1 MLQGLFLIYP
11 QVSSTTL
18 LIFACT
24 DLENGTAWLM
34 ADYRIQCW
42 TTQHRSYVGI
52 GILWTILFPFGIPAG
67 MLYFMWRCRVPELA
81 KWKSD
86 CAWLRS
92 IAQRAMIIGAS
103 PRSESFDPDSI
114 TTESISLEH
123 LRALHGLF
131 VVPATTAA
139 EELYKTKTAKPKALE
154 HISSQENR
162 TQAVNGGD
170 HRALTALTVRHR
182 TEGQTVRFLSDF
194 QDSETPKSDLATQR
208 EEVAEHGSD
217 AVAPDEVPTDDD
229 EHEVDP
235 PPDGNGIEAEP
246 TARQLVSGTL
256 VTSGA
261 LGVPPATRLALLH
274 SQAADAHPAAAASG
288 PVVRR
293 RWSTRLQRGG
303 RGSTLRST
311 SENWFVAFF
320 RRVQEEIG
328 LEVTR
333 IATQRAKTLRRTL
346 TSMLYNNER
355 SLLLHSLLEWAKHD
369 KHCLVSEPRHNQ
381 MRWRTHHEWQALKLG
396 NIALGDHDG
405 AERAGMR
412 VYAALPCA
420 CFRSHARRSLA
431 AYYKFSFLFS
441 GYSVRAWYWCVS
453 GTLHALPLAFCL
465 THRVL

>member
-1 MLQGLFLIYP
+1 
-11 QVSSTTL
+11 
-18 LIFACT
+18 
-24 DLENGTAWLM
+24 M

-92 IAQRAMIIGAS
+92 IVQRAMIIGAS

-123 LRALHGLF
+123 LRVLHGLF

-139 EELYKTKTAKPKALE
+139 EELYKAKTAKPKALE

-182 TEGQTVRFLSDF
+182 TEGQTVRFLGDVP
-194 QDSETPKSDLATQR
+194 DSETPKSDAAPQR
-208 EEVAEHGSD
+208 EEVEVNGAD
-217 AVAPDEVPTDDD
+217 AVAADEIPED
-229 EHEVDP
+229 HEVHEDDQL
-235 PPDGNGIEAEP
+235 PDSNGIEAEP
-246 TARQLVSGTL
+246 TARQLMSGTL
-256 VTSGA
+256 ITSGA

-274 SQAADAHPAAAASG
+274 SQAADATPAAAPS

-303 RGSTLRST
+303 RGSTLRPA

-328 LEVTR
+328 LEVSR
-333 IATQRAKTLRRTL
+333 MATQRAKTLRRTL
-346 TSMLYNNER
+346 TSMLYSNER

-396 NIALGDHDG
+396 NIVLGDHDG
-405 AERAGMR
+405 AERAGTSRMPHVGAPLSRMPPLRSVLQIQLLVQRLLSSR
-412 VYAALPCA
+412 VVLVRDCGVLNFMSTRFA
-420 CFRSHARRSLA
+420 SHAACSREIVDLGHKLFLTSLSTPPA
-431 AYYKFSFLFS
+431 AMVPL
-441 GYSVRAWYWCVS
+441 VR
-453 GTLHALPLAFCL
+453 L
-465 THRVL
+465 R

>member
-1 MLQGLFLIYP
+1 MFLIYP

-24 DLENGTAWLM
+24 DLEDGTAWLM

-81 KWKSD
+81 NWKSD

-92 IAQRAMIIGAS
+92 IVQRAMIIGAS

-139 EELYKTKTAKPKALE
+139 EELYKTKNTKPKALE
-154 HISSQENR
+154 HITSQENR
-162 TQAVNGGD
+162 TQAVFGGD

-182 TEGQTVRFLSDF
+182 TEGHTVRFLGDVP
-194 QDSETPKSDLATQR
+194 DSETPKSDAAPQR
-208 EEVAEHGSD
+208 EEAAANGAD
-217 AVAPDEVPTDDD
+217 AVAPDEIPEDD
-229 EHEVDP
+229 EVHEVHEDDP
-235 PPDGNGIEAEP
+235 LPDSGGIEAEP
-246 TARQLVSGTL
+246 TARQLMSGSL
-256 VTSGA
+256 ITSGA
-261 LGVPPATRLALLH
+261 LGVPPTTRLALLH
-274 SQAADAHPAAAASG
+274 SQAADENPAAAASG

-303 RGSTLRST
+303 RGSTLRSAT

-328 LEVTR
+328 LEVSR
-333 IATQRAKTLRRTL
+333 MATQRAKTLRRTL
-346 TSMLYNNER
+346 TSMLYSNER

-396 NIALGDHDG
+396 NIVLGDHDG
-405 AERAGMR
+405 AERAGTCVNVACLR
-412 VYAALPCA
+412 AL
-420 CFRSHARRSLA
+420 
-431 AYYKFSFLFS
+431 
-441 GYSVRAWYWCVS
+441 
-453 GTLHALPLAFCL
+453 L
-465 THRVL
+465 THAVPLQRTISSASCSAATQFARGTGA